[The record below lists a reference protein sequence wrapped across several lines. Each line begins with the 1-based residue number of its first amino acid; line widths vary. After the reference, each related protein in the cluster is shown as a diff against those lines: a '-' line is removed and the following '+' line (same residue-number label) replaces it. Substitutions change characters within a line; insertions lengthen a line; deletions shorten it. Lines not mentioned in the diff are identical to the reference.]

1 VAASVRSP
9 GSKAARGA
17 WRWSQLAAC
26 AALVACPATAAGAT
40 PAVAEGS
47 TSIATARADYE
58 RLQSW
63 RYESSPREL
72 PPEGTA
78 WEWDV
83 VLLRLDS
90 GHLRLQ
96 EPTSDGTVTGLVF
109 EGEGVLRLRVPD
121 RVELAQLRRFAQD
134 PQLETLEAHFRELV
148 LRSSEVGPLAALA
161 GPLAARAGPLAA
173 RAGGSLVGNGPWE
186 REPLAADR
194 HDAWLR
200 LYQADA
206 DAAVLS
212 ALRNAGQIYLRADL
226 KSEEY
231 GWLTLEIDPRRSE
244 ELQLLRFH
252 PGESFVESWLSLDRD
267 GEDREEGDRDGGA
280 AALDVEHVD
289 IEARLVKRG
298 KDASFSVS
306 GVRGFPTVLAEITA
320 RVRLRCHRDGQRA
333 LQLQLNPWADVSS
346 VRDAGGSEL
355 AFLRDH
361 IGGRSHGIDKRIYD
375 ASLVVL
381 LDEPLAAGDATE
393 VAVSYEMEVDN
404 YMPGRSWYPGVEG
417 PTGGLDDL
425 HTAVIRATLRDDY
438 EARGMGERIE
448 ESEGKGERHLTW
460 KIDKPQKM
468 VSFVFNRKVEEW
480 RSEEP
485 GLPEIVVFSGPLGH
499 STEGRMSEIGAD
511 VTGSVAFFQK
521 LLDAELPVERLT
533 AALTQAYHG
542 QAFDGFLHLSE
553 FSALRHRTG
562 PMEVFLSHEV
572 AHQWWGQ
579 MVGWKGY
586 RDQWLSEGLAEYSA
600 LLYMQATVPG
610 GDKLFH
616 EALAALGD
624 EVLGSIQSM
633 MSPFARPEMALDN
646 LRALDRIGPIAHG
659 YRAATGEAKGA
670 YLTLAYHKAA
680 LVVHMLRVLARFA
693 PGGEDAFVEALR
705 DFVRTYRGGV
715 ADTRDFQA
723 AIERHLPGS
732 WDWFFDEWLFR
743 AAIPEYKWSSSVAP
757 GASSSEWTVTLEIEQ
772 SGVPED
778 FRMPVP
784 VRVLF
789 GDGSEASYLVNVDA
803 PRVRREIVVP
813 SRPRKVLFN
822 PDREILAKM

>member
-1 VAASVRSP
+1 MAFA
-9 GSKAARGA
+9 
-17 WRWSQLAAC
+17 
-26 AALVACPATAAGAT
+26 
-40 PAVAEGS
+40 AVAGRAAAED
-47 TSIATARADYE
+47 ATTGAAARADYE

-63 RYESSPREL
+63 RFESAPREL

-83 VLLRLDS
+83 VSLRLDS
-90 GHLRLQ
+90 GQVRLQ
-96 EPTSDGTVTGLVF
+96 EPTSNGAVTGLVF
-109 EGEGVLRLRVPD
+109 EGEGVLRVEVPD
-121 RVELAQLRRFAQD
+121 LVELTQLRRFAQNPELD
-134 PQLETLEAHFRELV
+134 ALEAHFRQLV
-148 LRSSEVGPLAALA
+148 LRSSEAGPLAALA
-161 GPLAARAGPLAA
+161 GPLAAWAGPLAA
-173 RAGGSLVGNGPWE
+173 WAGGDLAGNGPWE
-186 REPLAADR
+186 RESLAADR
-194 HDAWLR
+194 HDTWLR

-212 ALRNAGQIYLRADL
+212 ALRNADQTYLRADL

-231 GWLTLEIDPRRSE
+231 GWLTLDIDPRRSE

-252 PGESFVESWLSLDRD
+252 PGESFVESWLSLDRER
-267 GEDREEGDRDGGA
+267 GDREGGEK

-298 KDASFSVS
+298 KDASFSLS

-320 RVRLRCHRDGQRA
+320 KVRLRCHRDGQRA
-333 LQLQLNPWADVSS
+333 LQLQLSPWAEVSS
-346 VRDAGGSEL
+346 VRDADGREL

-381 LDEPLAAGDATE
+381 LDEPLVAGDAAE

-404 YMPGRSWYPGVEG
+404 YMPGRTWYPGVEG

-438 EARGMGERIE
+438 EARGMGERVE
-448 ESEGKGERHLTW
+448 ESEGKGVRHVTW

-480 RSEEP
+480 RSEAP
-485 GLPEIVVFSGPLGH
+485 DIPEIVVFSGPLGH

-511 VTGSVAFFQK
+511 VAGSVAFFQN
-521 LLDAELPVERLT
+521 LLDAELPVDRLT

-646 LRALDRIGPIAHG
+646 LTALDRIGPIAHG

-680 LVVHMLRVLARFA
+680 LVVHMLRVLARFT
-693 PGGEDAFVEALR
+693 PGGEAAFVEVLR
-705 DFVRTYRGGV
+705 DFVRTHRGGE

-723 AIERHLPGS
+723 AVERHLPGS

-743 AAIPEYKWSSSVAP
+743 AAIPEYKWSSGVALAP
-757 GASSSEWTVTLEIEQ
+757 RSESGSESGPAGEWIVTLEIEQ
-772 SGVPED
+772 KGVPED

-789 GDGSEASYLVNVDA
+789 RDGTEASYLVNVDA
-803 PRVRREIVVP
+803 PRVTRQITVP
-813 SRPRKVLFN
+813 SRPKKVVFN